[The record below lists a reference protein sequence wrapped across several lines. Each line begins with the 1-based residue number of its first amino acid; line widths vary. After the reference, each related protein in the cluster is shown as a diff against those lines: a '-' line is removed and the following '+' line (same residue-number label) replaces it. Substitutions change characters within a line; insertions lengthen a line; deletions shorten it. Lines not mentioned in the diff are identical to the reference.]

1 MLSKWLV
8 ARIHVLSKQ
17 HLLIIGLI
25 IVGIIILITVLAPF
39 IAPYDPVRY
48 QDGGRLTPPCLK
60 HLLGTDQLGRDVL
73 SRIIHGGSVPL
84 KVAGIAA
91 LIALGAGM
99 IIGLFSGY
107 RGGIPDRIFSLI
119 MDAMYSFPG
128 LILAIVI
135 VATLGAGI
143 FGMVFAISFV
153 YIPTYFRVVRGQV
166 LQIKSVEFV
175 EAAKAEGASGFRI
188 LLKHIAPNTINSVM
202 AVLSF
207 NIADAILTEA
217 GLSFLGFGLPPPAPD
232 WGFDISNGQRFLLAG
247 DWWLITFAGIAIIV
261 LCLGFGMIGEGISD
275 LINPKR
281 RRKQI

>member
-1 MLSKWLV
+1 MLSKWLLGQL
-8 ARIHVLSKQ
+8 HLLGKQ
-17 HLLIIGLI
+17 HLLIVGLI
-25 IVGIIILITVLAPF
+25 IVSFVILTTVLAPF
-39 IAPYDPVRY
+39 IAPYDPVNY
-48 QDGGRLTPPCLK
+48 QNGGRLTPPSLK
-60 HLLGTDQLGRDVL
+60 HPMGTDQLGRDVL
-73 SRIIHGGSVPL
+73 SRIIYGGNIPL

-91 LIALGAGM
+91 LIALVTGM

-107 RGGIPDRIFSLI
+107 RAGILDRALSLI

-128 LILAIVI
+128 LILAIAI
-135 VATLGAGI
+135 LATMGAGI
-143 FGMVFAISFV
+143 FGMIFAISFV

-166 LQIKSVEFV
+166 LQLREQEFV
-175 EAAKAEGASGFRI
+175 EAARAEGASGFRI
-188 LLKHIAPNTINSVM
+188 LLRHIAPNTINSVM

-247 DWWLITFAGIAIIV
+247 DWWLITFPGIAIIL

-275 LINPKR
+275 MINPR
-281 RRKQI
+281 RR